1 MLESNVK
8 PINPTWSLG
17 QFQKT
22 TSGSQPYPRP
32 TYRAGGFGR
41 WPPATPQYYQ
51 QPNWGYSQNPTP
63 YQNNFVTNNIDS
75 IADSRQNIIPTQG
88 MQNWAQKTNQ
98 YPDLKVDAVA

>member
-1 MLESNVK
+1 LLESNVK
-8 PINPTWSLG
+8 PINPNWSSG
-17 QFQKT
+17 QFQKM

-32 TYRAGGFGR
+32 TYRSDGFGR
-41 WPPATPQYYQ
+41 WPLKTPQYYQ

-63 YQNNFVTNNIDS
+63 YQNNFVTNNINA

-98 YPDLKVDAVA
+98 YPDLKVNAVA